1 MAARLVGNAKSSN
14 IIGYMEISN
23 YQTTQNTKISLFP
36 NPTADFFRVSGIVG
50 TAKLIISNI
59 HCKILMTKEEVS
71 SDEDICVKSLPK
83 GIYIAKII
91 SKRGVER
98 RKLEK
103 K

>member
-36 NPTADFFRVSGIVG
+36 NPTADFFRVSGIIG

-59 HCKILMTKEEVS
+59 HCKVLMTKEEVS
-71 SDEDICVKSLPK
+71 SDEDICVKSLPR